1 MKKSYLLI
9 AAAAGM
15 MLAAC
20 SQEDDFVAQ
29 NAAAQQGDGAVLFDT
44 YLSNNSTRAGQT
56 GTMTTTTL
64 QQTGFGV
71 MAVTHNLTSAAV
83 TAGTDYAHELNFM
96 WNQYVG
102 YEASNWIYSPLK
114 YWPNETATTNG
125 TLSNADQQAAQAKD
139 KEGVSFF
146 AYAPYVNATPS
157 TGVVTDAPTD
167 MGITALTSNAATTG
181 AKVTYKVADGCGSA
195 TDATKQPSKSV
206 DLLWGTSSGFSYH
219 PVSTN
224 SAEIKP
230 AGLPVINMEK
240 PGIDE
245 KIKFDFKHALAR
257 IGMTVVGAFDQ
268 VAAGGTKAA
277 GTKVTIKEITVTG
290 TDFGI
295 NGVLNLNNGT
305 AGLAKW
311 ESVQN
316 GAATPADLNGTVT
329 STITIDNG
337 EHSEMN
343 SALTYNGK
351 ANFPTNAGVYSSE
364 QNVIS
369 AGAKYTS
376 VTGVPPYSPTAV
388 YYSDESGTLAVANY
402 TTEMFEADGTGYK
415 KLTAAVPV
423 WKAVK
428 NYYSIATPGTDATIT
443 HAANADKPAKYDDNS
458 TELANG
464 DVLYTKSTNDYV
476 YAGIVGTNDATLFGT
491 GSAAATYYKLS
502 VAAATPVYAS
512 GSYYTRT
519 DVPGY
524 FMVIPYNRA
533 SASSDAT
540 VTVKITYYVTTY
552 DANLKST
559 SAGDDDTV
567 SQIENVISQDVVL
580 KDFNNGKSYNLKLIL
595 GLTSVK
601 VEAEVSNWEVGTVES
616 NLPQN
621 LE

>member
-9 AAAAGM
+9 AAAGLVM
-15 MLAAC
+15 AAC
-20 SQEDDFVAQ
+20 SQEDDFTAQ
-29 NAAAQQGDGAVLFDT
+29 NQTAVEQNDGAVQFDT
-44 YLSNNSTRAGQT
+44 YLSNNTTRAGKT

-64 QQTGFGV
+64 QQTGFGI
-71 MAVTHNLTSAAV
+71 MAVTHNLTSATV

-102 YEASNWIYSPLK
+102 YEASNWVYSPLK

-125 TLSNADQQAAQAKD
+125 TLSNADQQAAQATD

-157 TGVVTDAPTD
+157 TGAVTDTPTD
-167 MGITALTSNAATTG
+167 MGITNLTSNAATTG
-181 AKVTYKVADGCGSA
+181 AKVTYKVADGSGSA

-224 SAEIKP
+224 SAEIMP

-240 PGIDE
+240 PNIDE

-290 TDFGI
+290 ADFGI

-337 EHSEMN
+337 VHSEMN

-376 VTGVPPYSPTAV
+376 VSGVPPYSPTAV
-388 YYSDESGTLAVANY
+388 YYSNESGTLAVANY
-402 TTEMFEADGTGYK
+402 TTDMFEADGTGYK

-423 WKAVK
+423 WKAVT
-428 NYYSIATPGTDATIT
+428 NYYNVTVDIA
-443 HAANADKPAKYDDNS
+443 AAA
-458 TELANG
+458 
-464 DVLYTKSTNDYV
+464 YT
-476 YAGIVGTNDATLFGT
+476 AIGT
-491 GSAAATYYKLS
+491 GSGEYTGTGDDIVYEVSGNNYINPAKASEVLKTGNTKSYAKIS

-512 GSYYTRT
+512 GTYYTRT

-559 SAGDDDTV
+559 STGDDDTV